1 MRTRLPLLLVAIV
14 AISDAISAQS
24 TGTYPLTLTLDA
36 QAKAGA
42 TTTVSSV
49 ISIRVDQPI
58 PAFRRT
64 RLLDALKNG
73 GYPEFLKTLRALPPI
88 GSITFDTREVE
99 LRYMHEEMTTPGRRL
114 VLVAD
119 RPLFFL
125 KREEDKKR
133 AGYELTM
140 VELQF
145 DGAGGITGTMTG
157 AARVRPSPQRD
168 GGIVLDDYAEA
179 PVQLTGRAGG

>member
-1 MRTRLPLLLVAIV
+1 MRTFILTLLVAAV
-14 AISDAISAQS
+14 AVSNAASAQS
-24 TGTYPLTLTLDA
+24 AGGYPLTLTLDA

-42 TTTVSSV
+42 TTVSSV
-49 ISIRVDQPI
+49 LTIHVEQAI

-64 RLLDALKNG
+64 KLIDALKIG

-88 GSITFDTREVE
+88 GTIKTETREVE
-99 LRYMHEEMTTPGRRL
+99 LKYTHEEMTSTGRRL

-125 KREEDKKR
+125 NRDADKKK

-140 VELQF
+140 VELRF
-145 DGAGGITGTMTG
+145 DGADPVTGTMTG
-157 AARVRPSPQRD
+157 AARVRPSPQGD
-168 GGIVLDDYAEA
+168 GGVVLDDYAEA
-179 PVQLTGRAGG
+179 PVQLSGHK

>member
-1 MRTRLPLLLVAIV
+1 MLLLLVATV
-14 AISDAISAQS
+14 AASDATSAQS
-24 TGTYPLTLTLDA
+24 ASGYPLVLMLNA

-42 TTTVSSV
+42 TTISSV
-49 ISIRVDQPI
+49 VSIRVDQPM

-64 RLLDALKNG
+64 KVLEALKYG
-73 GYPEFLKTLRALPPI
+73 GYPEFLKTLRALAPI
-88 GSITFDTREVE
+88 GSIKIEAREVE

-140 VELQF
+140 VELRF
-145 DGAGGITGTMTG
+145 DEAGGVTGTMTG
-157 AARVRPSPQRD
+157 AARVRPSPQGD

-179 PVQLTGRAGG
+179 PVQLSGHK

>member
-1 MRTRLPLLLVAIV
+1 MRTLIPLLLVALV
-14 AISDAISAQS
+14 AISESVTAQS
-24 TGTYPLTLTLDA
+24 AGPYPLTLTLDA

-42 TTTVSSV
+42 TTITSV
-49 ISIRVDQPI
+49 LTIRIEQAMPE
-58 PAFRRT
+58 FRRT

-73 GYPEFLKTLRALPPI
+73 GYPEFLTTLRGLQPI
-88 GSITFDTREVE
+88 GAIKTENREVE
-99 LRYMHEEMTTPGRRL
+99 LKYMHEETTTTGRRL

-140 VELQF
+140 VELHF

-168 GGIVLDDYAEA
+168 GAVVLDDYAEA
-179 PVQLTGRAGG
+179 PVQLTARK